1 MQFKNCS
8 EKSFLVAQ
16 ASRLRQTRAGETPAL
31 RRPFHDF
38 RGGQMGNLKTR
49 LMILLVLATLIFGI
63 TGPTSAAGAEAKL
76 AQVVYITKSKA
87 CGCAAKTVQAAD
99 ALVNRTFTGSRQALL
114 KRIDYDTD
122 RQAAVPYIG
131 EYHLIQLPAL
141 IFLDAQ
147 SHMLWMAVGEVA
159 KEDVAAKLNQ
169 FGG

>member
-1 MQFKNCS
+1 MGKLKN
-8 EKSFLVAQ
+8 
-16 ASRLRQTRAGETPAL
+16 
-31 RRPFHDF
+31 
-38 RGGQMGNLKTR
+38 NLI
-49 LMILLVLATLIFGI
+49 ILAVLTTLLWGSGL
-63 TGPTSAAGAEAKL
+63 TTSYGADPKL

-87 CGCAAKTVQAAD
+87 CGCSAKTVQAAD
-99 ALVNRTFTGSRQALL
+99 ALVSQTFTGPRQALL

-159 KEDVAAKLNQ
+159 KEDVAAKLTQ